1 MKRKQFQWQ
10 LPEEIENRLG
20 ETSYGRQ
27 RAIFE
32 DDHLLIVLHAPPG
45 ADDTTREARVFL
57 RTPEGK
63 YLCNGRENGE
73 VKLRKLL
80 ATYQERY
87 AKLDD
92 ECEAAA
98 TAEDHFRLLEDLLP
112 LNRTSTNLYHAL
124 QAARDHIEGDTLLIA
139 MRDEAY
145 EVSRNFDL
153 LVADAKLAFDYHM
166 AKNSEI
172 QAAETAEATDAQH
185 KLNILAAITFPLM
198 AIAAIFGMNLTHG
211 FEEETPALFW
221 AVFAF
226 GFITGL
232 ATKAWVTKNRVPAAK
247 GEPGSFQDRRAL
259 PK

>member
-20 ETSYGRQ
+20 DTSYGRQ

-32 DDHLLIVLHAPPG
+32 KDHLLIILHAPP
-45 ADDTTREARVFL
+45 APDDMTREAHVFL
-57 RTPEGK
+57 RTPEGN
-63 YLCNGRENGE
+63 YLGNGRENGD
-73 VKLRKLL
+73 VKLRRLL
-80 ATYQERY
+80 ASYQEQY
-87 AKLDD
+87 SQYDD
-92 ECEAAA
+92 ACEAAT
-98 TAEDHFRLLEDLLP
+98 TADDHFQLLEGLLP
-112 LNRTSTNLYHAL
+112 LNRASTNLHNAL
-124 QAARDHIEGDTLLIA
+124 QAARDHIEGDTVLIA

-153 LVADAKLAFDYHM
+153 LVSDAKLAFDYHM
-166 AKNSEI
+166 ARNSEI

-198 AIAAIFGMNLTHG
+198 ALAAIFGMNLTHG

-226 GFITGL
+226 GFVIGL
-232 ATKAWVTKNRVPAAK
+232 LTKAWVTKNRASAAK
-247 GEPGSFQDRRAL
+247 SRPDSSQDQRRL
-259 PK
+259 PQ